1 MSASYLDIIQDHWES
16 ILALYMRFEE
26 KNPVMLFDL
35 KEHQIHAYPY
45 EGFKA
50 QLSRKSQRALEEQYQ
65 RALEKN
71 YMVIFVRDEEQ
82 KQMTSFSLAIEE
94 DT

>member
-1 MSASYLDIIQDHWES
+1 MSTSYHDIIQYHWDS
-16 ILALYMRFEE
+16 ILALYMQFED

-50 QLSRKSQRALEEQYQ
+50 QLSRKSQRELEQQYR

-71 YMVIFVRDEEQ
+71 YVQDEEQ
-82 KQMTSFSLAIEE
+82 KQLTSFSLAIEE
-94 DT
+94 T

>member
-1 MSASYLDIIQDHWES
+1 MSTSYLDIIESHWES
-16 ILALYMRFEE
+16 ILALYMQFED

-35 KEHQIHAYPY
+35 KEHQIYAYPY

-50 QLSRKSQRALEEQYQ
+50 QLSRKSQRELEQQYQ

-71 YMVIFVRDEEQ
+71 YMVIFVRDDEQ

-94 DT
+94 T